1 MRLQEKSMGSTA
13 HHPPTA
19 SPIVENEIIP
29 ALERLIELA
38 KADGK
43 PFLAYLL
50 DLALIEA
57 RHGGRK

>member
-1 MRLQEKSMGSTA
+1 MGSTA